1 MAPTFGVPKSS
12 RRDVLRVCSHLFYGF
27 LALVALAAFY
37 RCYQST
43 VLANRTVRRPGEHAV
58 TNSPGANLDC
68 FSWPAKQASIR
79 DDTSKSGQVNP
90 GLRYQGGKPC
100 HEIQWLEDDV
110 DSAISIL
117 CLQLVAD
124 VAVCRIGRAAGP
136 RCSCAVLALAHRRR
150 CSGGDRSRYSR
161 CE

>member
-1 MAPTFGVPKSS
+1 MAPTFGENP
-12 RRDVLRVCSHLFYGF
+12 FQ
-27 LALVALAAFY
+27 ALYPGHRGVTFCGCTVICFTVFWRLSPLPRFTGVTRA
-37 RCYQST
+37 RCLLIGRSGAP
-43 VLANRTVRRPGEHAV
+43 ANNAV

-110 DSAISIL
+110 GSAIFRRY
-117 CLQLVAD
+117 LQLVAD
-124 VAVCRIGRAAGP
+124 VAVC
-136 RCSCAVLALAHRRR
+136 H
-150 CSGGDRSRYSR
+150 
-161 CE
+161 